1 MQFITLLLSVTF
13 CLSKTLLLVPKP
25 YTLSVFDNFHLNEF
39 NKEHDVHEFVNI
51 NDVVIYKTEN
61 TNYLNTLEQLFYVEE
76 EGIYKISFLDN
87 LYYDFLENVD
97 VIFDETRVPWHLGRV
112 INRDLPL
119 NNTFNYLHCNTND
132 DIIVN
137 NIVIDTGIDIHHP
150 EFEGRATW
158 LGNFAD
164 DEDFDGNSHGTHC
177 AGLIGSKTF
186 GACKDANLFAI
197 KVLGSDGSGTTSG
210 VISGINAAFKYHLNQ
225 KLRNKSK
232 VIKTVVSMSLGG
244 GKSIALNRA
253 VQATLRDSNFYFA
266 AAAGNE
272 NTDACD
278 TSPASVKEI
287 FTVMASDR
295 NDKRAYFSNY
305 GYCADIYSPGVDI
318 ESTIPNGKTAIYS
331 GTSQSTPI
339 LVGVLTHYINMYPE
353 LAMKEMKEKILSD
366 ATKNHIKSN
375 IEKTNNLLVYLQRN

>member
-1 MQFITLLLSVTF
+1 MQFITLLLSITF

-25 YTLSVFDNFHLNEF
+25 YILSILDINEF
-39 NKEHDVHEFVNI
+39 NNEHDIYDFVKI
-51 NDVVIYKTEN
+51 DDFVIYKTEN
-61 TNYLNTLEQLFYVEE
+61 MDYVNTLDQLFYVEE
-76 EGIYKISFLDN
+76 EQVYSVSFLDN
-87 LYYDFLENVD
+87 LYYNFLENVD
-97 VIFDETRVPWHLGRV
+97 ILFNETTVPWHLGRV
-112 INRDLPL
+112 IKRDLPL
-119 NNTFNYLHCNTND
+119 NNTFNYFNCNTNN

-150 EFEGRATW
+150 EFEGRASW
-158 LGNFAD
+158 LDNFAD
-164 DEDFDGNSHGTHC
+164 NDDIDGNSHGTHC

-210 VISGINAAFKYHLNQ
+210 VISGIEAAFKYHL
-225 KLRNKSK
+225 KITSSNKSK
-232 VIKTVVSMSLGG
+232 VVKTVVSMSLGG
-244 GKSIALNRA
+244 GKSIALNKA
-253 VQATLRDSNFYFA
+253 VEATLKDPNFYFA

-272 NTDACD
+272 DSDACN
-278 TSPASVKEI
+278 TSPAGVRGI

-305 GYCADIYSPGVDI
+305 GSCTDIYSPGVDI
-318 ESTIPNGKTAIYS
+318 ESTIPNGQTAVYS
-331 GTSQSTPI
+331 GTSMSGPV
-339 LVGVLTHYINMYPE
+339 LVGILTHYINMYPE

-375 IEKTNNLLVYLQRN
+375 KGRTNNLLVYLQKN

>member
-1 MQFITLLLSVTF
+1 MQLITFLLSVTV

-25 YTLSVFDNFHLNEF
+25 HTMSMLDLNEF
-39 NKEHDVHEFVNI
+39 NMEHDIYEFVKI
-51 NDVVIYKTEN
+51 NDLTIYKTES
-61 TNYLNTLEQLFYVEE
+61 TDYLNTLDQLFYVEE
-76 EGIYKISFLDN
+76 EREYKISFLDTI
-87 LYYDFLENVD
+87 YYNFLENVD
-97 VIFDETRVPWHLGRV
+97 VIFNETTVPWHLGRV
-112 INRDLPL
+112 VKHDFPL
-119 NNTFNYLHCNTND
+119 NNTFSYSKCNTNS

-150 EFEGRATW
+150 EFEGRVTW

-164 DEDFDGNSHGTHC
+164 DDDKDGNSHGTHC
-177 AGLIGSKTF
+177 AGLIGSRTY
-186 GACKDANLFAI
+186 GVCKDANLFAI

-210 VISGINAAFKYHLNQ
+210 VIAGINAAFKHHIKQ
-225 KLRNKSK
+225 KANNKERT
-232 VIKTVVSMSLGG
+232 VKTVVSMSLGG

-253 VQATLRDSNFYFA
+253 VQATLKDPNFYFA

-272 NTDACD
+272 NNDACG

-287 FTVMASDR
+287 FTVMASDV

-305 GYCADIYSPGVDI
+305 GTCTYIYSPGVNI
-318 ESTIPNGKTAIYS
+318 ESTIPNGKTAVYS
-331 GTSQSTPI
+331 GTSMSGPV

-366 ATKNHIKSN
+366 ATKDHIKSN
-375 IEKTNNLLVYLQRN
+375 RGKTNNLLVYLERT

>member
-1 MQFITLLLSVTF
+1 MQLITFLLSVTV

-25 YTLSVFDNFHLNEF
+25 HTMTMLDLNEF
-39 NKEHDVHEFVNI
+39 NMEHDIYEFVKI
-51 NDVVIYKTEN
+51 NDLTIYKTES
-61 TNYLNTLEQLFYVEE
+61 TDYLNTLDQLFYVEE
-76 EGIYKISFLDN
+76 EREYKISFLDTI
-87 LYYDFLENVD
+87 YYNFLENVD
-97 VIFDETRVPWHLGRV
+97 VLFNETVAPWHLGRV
-112 INRDLPL
+112 VKHDLPL
-119 NNTFNYLHCNTND
+119 NNTFSYSKCNTNS

-150 EFEGRATW
+150 EFEGRVTW

-164 DEDFDGNSHGTHC
+164 EDDKDGNSHGTHC

-186 GACKDANLFAI
+186 GVCKDANLFAI

-210 VISGINAAFKYHLNQ
+210 VIAGINAAFKHHVKMSAN
-225 KLRNKSK
+225 NKEK
-232 VIKTVVSMSLGG
+232 IVKTVVSMSLGG

-253 VQATLRDSNFYFA
+253 VQATLKDPNFYFA

-272 NTDACD
+272 NNDACG

-287 FTVMASDR
+287 FTVMASDV

-305 GYCADIYSPGVDI
+305 GTCADIYSPGVNI
-318 ESTIPNGKTAIYS
+318 ESTIPNGKTAVYS
-331 GTSQSTPI
+331 GTSMSGPV
-339 LVGVLTHYINMYPE
+339 LVGVLTHYINMYPG

-366 ATKNHIKSN
+366 ATKDHIKSN
-375 IEKTNNLLVYLQRN
+375 RGKTNNLLVYLQRN